1 MKRYIKHARDEGLD
15 WQTSLI
21 MDVQT
26 EIKQII
32 SQAVLLGWTWEV
44 VNAKILE
51 AVKETDELTDSLK
64 ERARA
69 SLLVFATVT
78 YRTLTSALRGVDLS
92 ILDKVSAYEAN
103 PSPKL
108 ENELKAETQYIE
120 IAQPLREFSQD
131 YMKKVRTAFDELA
144 RSQAKDDY
152 GSNVSLR
159 NIAEMTVRYEHQVK
173 GVNDLKARG
182 ERLVWTSAHANCSK
196 RCEPYQGRLYSLDG
210 TSGEIDGHKYEPLE
224 NATEV
229 YYTTKSGKT
238 YRNGII
244 YGFNCRHRLIPYRD
258 GNKPIEVPAD
268 IVAKQRRINDTQR
281 AMERRV
287 RLLRDRAVTAP
298 TASERGQAKRAAAAM
313 YKRYIAYSKKNNVA
327 YYPSR
332 VQVWTER

>member
-1 MKRYIKHARDEGLD
+1 MKRYIKQARDEGLD

-32 SQAVLLGWTWEV
+32 SQAVLLGWSWAV

-64 ERARA
+64 DRARA
-69 SLLVFATVT
+69 SLLVFATVQ
-78 YRTLTSALRGVDLS
+78 YRTLANALRGIDLS

-103 PSPKL
+103 PSQKL
-108 ENELKAETQYIE
+108 ETELKTQAQYIE

-152 GSNVSLR
+152 GANVSLR
-159 NIAEMTVRYEHQVK
+159 NIAEMTVRYDDKLKEIDK
-173 GVNDLKARG
+173 LKADGVN
-182 ERLVWTSAHANCSK
+182 LVWISAHANCSK
-196 RCEPYQGRLYSLDG
+196 RCEAAQGKLYSLDG
-210 TSGEIDGHKYEPLE
+210 TRGSIDGVSYRPLE
-224 NATEV
+224 EVTEV
-229 YYTTKSGKT
+229 YVTTKSGKT

-244 YGFNCRHRLIPYRD
+244 YGFNCRHYLIPYKE
-258 GNKPIEVPAD
+258 GTKPIEVSAEV
-268 IVAKQRRINDTQR
+268 IEKQRRINNTQR
-281 AMERRV
+281 AMEREV
-287 RLLRDRAVTAP
+287 RYYRDKAVTEP
-298 TASERGQAKRAAAAM
+298 TKEARREARAKAKAA
-313 YKRYIAYSKKNNVA
+313 YSRYIAYSEKNKVA

-332 VQVWTER
+332 VSIW